1 MTVRNALVSVEIPT
15 TTGLV
20 EVERLLEEQI
30 DRSIICVGAST
41 LHNPR
46 LDKAY
51 SDFVHAGTGVIE
63 RLFGHASFR
72 LEVSQ
77 GIDHGSSWQLG
88 AFIAHALHSAR
99 RLAHKGQKAD
109 TVIWAT
115 GEVRYDLSIGPV
127 GHVADK
133 LRLSLQHLT
142 TLAKSGR
149 RVLLALPTDNAR
161 ECQQWT
167 PGLAEAGVEI
177 HPLSHTQDLLKLLDL
192 TIPAAAA
199 ASKDSVARVAGMRR
213 SLVYLGAGL
222 GLASLGA
229 AVALSMHW
237 NNRAITLSLP
247 KTRYF
252 VGEPFSFSVH
262 ATKDCPFLVLTVD
275 GLGKPRLYE
284 PAAEGPSMGTP
295 LLKAGERR
303 RIPVQGAAVVEP
315 PAGAYQIAALCD
327 KEELS
332 RLGLASASRHR
343 RNFGFKVQDTVYTI
357 DRDELDKIAITYD
370 VLDR

>member
-1 MTVRNALVSVEIPT
+1 VEIPT

-30 DRSIICVGAST
+30 DRSVICVGAST

-51 SDFVHAGTGVIE
+51 TDFVGAGTGVIE

-77 GIDHGSSWQLG
+77 EIDHGSSWQLG
-88 AFIAHALHSAR
+88 AFIAHALHRAR
-99 RLAHKGQKAD
+99 RLAEKGRHAD
-109 TVIWAT
+109 TIVWAT
-115 GEVRYDLSIGPV
+115 GEVRYDLSVGPV

-149 RVLLALPTDNAR
+149 RVLLALPTENMR
-161 ECQQWT
+161 ECQQWAPT
-167 PGLAEAGVEI
+167 LAEVGAEV
-177 HPLSHTQDLLKLLDL
+177 HAVSRTQDLLKVLDL
-192 TIPAAAA
+192 AIPATAA
-199 ASKDSVARVAGMRR
+199 ASQAGTARASRTGRKI
-213 SLVYLGAGL
+213 VYLGVGL
-222 GLASLGA
+222 GLASLIA
-229 AVALSMHW
+229 AVVLSMNW

-247 KTRYF
+247 KTHYA
-252 VGEPFSFSVH
+252 VGEPFSFTIH

-284 PAAEGPSMGTP
+284 PAVEGAFMGAP
-295 LLKAGERR
+295 LLKAGEKR
-303 RIPVQGAAVVEP
+303 RIPVQGTAVVEP
-315 PAGAYQIAALCD
+315 PAGTYQIAALCD
-327 KEELS
+327 KDELA
-332 RLGLASASRHR
+332 RLGLASTSRNR

-357 DRDELDKIAITYD
+357 DRDELDKIAISYD
-370 VLDR
+370 VRDR